1 MDVYMELKRK
11 YSTFQS
17 EYSRMLKNIKNNNM
31 NFQNSHENIVELNYI
46 MDLMLL
52 KTYDINMKLI
62 NTETCSNEQHSLLED
77 FKENE
82 EILKTMFPLFLSL
95 KMAKQVSNKL

>member
-1 MDVYMELKRK
+1 MDVYMELKKK

-17 EYSRMLKNIKNNNM
+17 EYSTMLKNIKKNNM
-31 NFQNSHENIVELNYI
+31 KFQNIHEDIVELNYI

-62 NTETCSNEQHSLLED
+62 NTETCSNEEHSLLED

-82 EILKTMFPLFLSL
+82 EILKTMLPLFLSL
-95 KMAKQVSNKL
+95 KMAKQL